1 MRKMTKF
8 DFNTIYNED
17 CLEGMKRIPD
27 KSVDMVCCDLPY
39 GMTNNKWDI
48 VIPMEKLWEEY
59 KRILKDNGVVVLF
72 GNQPFT
78 SYLVMSNLEWFK
90 YSLVWE
96 KNKFSDFM
104 NAKRKPLKIHEDILV
119 FYKNTPTYNPQFT
132 EGYPYVRWNTQESV
146 DRQTN
151 YGKLKANVVNNDG
164 KRYPTTVLKFDR
176 VETPQHPTQ
185 KPVKLIEWLV
195 KTYTNEGETVLD
207 NCMGSGTTAEAC
219 INTGRNYIGFET
231 DEKYYE
237 NSLKRINML
246 GNPLF

>member
-1 MRKMTKF
+1 MTKF

-27 KSVDMVCCDLPY
+27 KFVDMVCCDLPY

-104 NAKRKPLKIHEDILV
+104 NAKRKPLKIHEDILI

-132 EGYPYVRWNTQESV
+132 EGEPYVRWNTQESV

-185 KPVKLIEWLV
+185 KPVKLIEWLI

-246 GNPLF
+246 ANPLF

>member
-1 MRKMTKF
+1 MEKF

-90 YSLVWE
+90 YSLV
-96 KNKFSDFM
+96 
-104 NAKRKPLKIHEDILV
+104 
-119 FYKNTPTYNPQFT
+119 
-132 EGYPYVRWNTQESV
+132 
-146 DRQTN
+146 
-151 YGKLKANVVNNDG
+151 
-164 KRYPTTVLKFDR
+164 
-176 VETPQHPTQ
+176 
-185 KPVKLIEWLV
+185 
-195 KTYTNEGETVLD
+195 
-207 NCMGSGTTAEAC
+207 
-219 INTGRNYIGFET
+219 
-231 DEKYYE
+231 
-237 NSLKRINML
+237 
-246 GNPLF
+246 